1 MVIVT
6 DIKQKKQ
13 EVFTARTDRKDQ
25 FRKSLHADAL
35 VDASQNAAGA
45 EKNTADGGG
54 VKYSLRAFEDGTRF
68 VDVKMDAHTFDGVTV
83 AEMNRKAKSILMAKF
98 AGKVIG
104 IDNPVFVN
112 GDSVNEYLHPSK
124 SINIDTRKA
133 KLTAAGELDNLL
145 DAGTAL
151 PNEPDGKDG
160 HTHPDA
166 IDFSYYKTIFKVG
179 TEYFEGIVNVK
190 NIKRGKLLKDV
201 TKIRNITEDI
211 VSSYGQNPKSNFLR
225 DASMDRIRSG
235 SENVNKKYSLRDSA
249 YMDAVDH
256 GDTETAQRMVDEAAK
271 AAGYTIKAYHG
282 TTNQEEHST
291 WNAER
296 REWDT
301 TYTPITVF
309 KRQYDEQAGH
319 FFSADVV
326 DMAPTDFEIKNA
338 EPHSTATTNK
348 SIGDIIGG
356 SVGSNIP
363 QERTKVNKKFSQRDP
378 EAVEVNR
385 AMEKENARLDVSLPF
400 RCQNG
405 TQKWQWNE

>member
-35 VDASQNAAGA
+35 ADANQNAAGA

-166 IDFSYYKTIFKVG
+166 IDFSY
-179 TEYFEGIVNVK
+179 
-190 NIKRGKLLKDV
+190 
-201 TKIRNITEDI
+201 
-211 VSSYGQNPKSNFLR
+211 
-225 DASMDRIRSG
+225 
-235 SENVNKKYSLRDSA
+235 
-249 YMDAVDH
+249 
-256 GDTETAQRMVDEAAK
+256 
-271 AAGYTIKAYHG
+271 
-282 TTNQEEHST
+282 
-291 WNAER
+291 
-296 REWDT
+296 
-301 TYTPITVF
+301 
-309 KRQYDEQAGH
+309 
-319 FFSADVV
+319 
-326 DMAPTDFEIKNA
+326 
-338 EPHSTATTNK
+338 
-348 SIGDIIGG
+348 
-356 SVGSNIP
+356 
-363 QERTKVNKKFSQRDP
+363 
-378 EAVEVNR
+378 
-385 AMEKENARLDVSLPF
+385 
-400 RCQNG
+400 
-405 TQKWQWNE
+405 

>member
-1 MVIVT
+1 MTLEQQLKLYYAGKLKSSDSLYFGTTPTTIRESGMDELPLAFLTSDFKKSTQEKHNVPRRA
-6 DIKQKKQ
+6 IK
-13 EVFTARTDRKDQ
+13 A
-25 FRKSLHADAL
+25 
-35 VDASQNAAGA
+35 
-45 EKNTADGGG
+45 
-54 VKYSLRAFEDGTRF
+54 LRANLNKALFSFGIDNKIGFVVPDIDRDGKPLLIGIEK
-68 VDVKMDAHTFDGVTV
+68 DVKMD
-83 AEMNRKAKSILMAKF
+83 NRLVNAIRSAYGLDNPKEWLCNQIS
-98 AGKVIG
+98 AGKS
-104 IDNPVFVN
+104 FVVYDEKGAN
-112 GDSVNEYLHPSK
+112 SFLHPYGYSA
-124 SINIDTRKA
+124 SR
-133 KLTAAGELDNLL
+133 E
-145 DAGTAL
+145 
-151 PNEPDGKDG
+151 
-160 HTHPDA
+160 
-166 IDFSYYKTIFKVG
+166 
-179 TEYFEGIVNVK
+179 EGI
-190 NIKRGKLLKDV
+190 KLLNETV
-201 TKIRNITEDI
+201 PQQQPE
-211 VSSYGQNPKSNFLR
+211 
-225 DASMDRIRSG
+225 
-235 SENVNKKYSLRDSA
+235 VNKKYSLRDSA

-356 SVGSNIP
+356 SAGSNIP